1 MGSAQPVMAIAFSG
15 KKIWAV
21 KASNASKNF
30 LWRACQNVLPTKQN
44 LLRKGV
50 VENDLCPCCHSEV
63 ESVIHALWECSGA
76 QDVWGC
82 GPILFQKC
90 LSFFADMIELVS
102 YLFTILNDDLMS
114 LTMTVFH
121 RIWLRR
127 NKLIFEEQFSSPM
140 KVFSDAS
147 KFFEDFKM
155 YNLKEPLLT
164 TPNAEET
171 NICKFG
177 KL

>member
-1 MGSAQPVMAIAFSG
+1 VSDLIDVSVKGWNCVLIDKSFSAYVANIIKNIPLCPSLPPDKIIWNGTSNGMFSVKSVYHMALDLLRRKNGECSTSYGNSVFW
-15 KKIWAV
+15 KKNWAV

-63 ESVIHALWECSGA
+63 ESVIHVLWECPGA

-90 LSFFADMIELVS
+90 PFFCRYDRTCL
-102 YLFTILNDDLMS
+102 LFIYQT
-114 LTMTVFH
+114 
-121 RIWLRR
+121 
-127 NKLIFEEQFSSPM
+127 K
-140 KVFSDAS
+140 
-147 KFFEDFKM
+147 
-155 YNLKEPLLT
+155 
-164 TPNAEET
+164 
-171 NICKFG
+171 
-177 KL
+177 